1 MALES
6 QSDRVGFDEVYNCT
20 RREHREVNRRIR
32 RRRCNRGIDVVVDF
46 RITWMLVYFGGWFD
60 VGVGFVGLFF
70 DEETSKV
77 SRRSC
82 HGLRLLKRSWF
93 VGLMMLLC

>member
-1 MALES
+1 
-6 QSDRVGFDEVYNCT
+6 
-20 RREHREVNRRIR
+20 
-32 RRRCNRGIDVVVDF
+32 
-46 RITWMLVYFGGWFD
+46 MLVYFGGWFD

-93 VGLMMLLC
+93 VGLMMLIC